1 MSATVHRGTG
11 TATGH
16 PDTAGPTRRGDP
28 GHPGAVIWVQ
38 LLLAALV
45 LAGGVA
51 LLTVGA
57 LLTGGIVAVLGGM
70 WVGACVRRL

>member
-1 MSATVHRGTG
+1 V
-11 TATGH
+11 
-16 PDTAGPTRRGDP
+16 
-28 GHPGAVIWVQ
+28 VWIQ

-57 LLTGGIVAVLGGM
+57 LVTGGIVALLGGV
-70 WVGACVRRL
+70 WVGSCVRRL

>member
-1 MSATVHRGTG
+1 M
-11 TATGH
+11 
-16 PDTAGPTRRGDP
+16 
-28 GHPGAVIWVQ
+28 IWVQ

-57 LLTGGIVAVLGGM
+57 LLTGGIVAVLGGV

>member
-1 MSATVHRGTG
+1 M
-11 TATGH
+11 
-16 PDTAGPTRRGDP
+16 
-28 GHPGAVIWVQ
+28 IWIQ

-57 LLTGGIVAVLGGM
+57 VLTGVLVALAGGVWVVL
-70 WVGACVRRL
+70 CLRRL

>member
-1 MSATVHRGTG
+1 MLGGV
-11 TATGH
+11 
-16 PDTAGPTRRGDP
+16 
-28 GHPGAVIWVQ
+28 VWVQ

-57 LLTGGIVAVLGGM
+57 LVSGGVVALAGVV
-70 WVGACVRRL
+70 WVVFCVRRL